1 MRSLACSRACAVV
14 CSCRVPDSLEGF
26 APSHRVSLHS
36 SAYRAVW
43 SGWPGR
49 LEPSACVRT
58 RIAHTHTHTH
68 YSLVPHAQRTHSRA
82 HSLPQEN
89 LGLEAPPG
97 DEGRAVFE
105 GTLACP
111 VASIGLATL
120 STGPVVANA
129 IGQATSA
136 TETRRCDQLD
146 LAQIGRTV

>member
-1 MRSLACSRACAVV
+1 MPWFAPAECLIPLKDLRPAIASACTARHIVLFGLAGLVGSNRAHACA
-14 CSCRVPDSLEGF
+14 PAL
-26 APSHRVSLHS
+26 
-36 SAYRAVW
+36 
-43 SGWPGR
+43 
-49 LEPSACVRT
+49 
-58 RIAHTHTHTH
+58 HTHTH

-97 DEGRAVFE
+97 NEGRAVFE

-129 IGQATSA
+129 IGQAISA
-136 TETRRCDQLD
+136 TETRRCD